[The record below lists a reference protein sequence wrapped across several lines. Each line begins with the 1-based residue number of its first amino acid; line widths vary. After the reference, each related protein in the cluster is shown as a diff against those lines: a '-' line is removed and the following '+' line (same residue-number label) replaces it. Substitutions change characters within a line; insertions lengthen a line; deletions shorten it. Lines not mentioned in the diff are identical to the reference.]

1 MSIADIVF
9 FAVAA
14 CMVASIVILSF
25 ALSHQVKKR
34 QQCEKMA
41 ASSIEKIKQESELS
55 KQRFRE
61 NCDAENQA
69 LQDKCNAQIEA
80 MQIHCEEEIRQAKEY
95 IEGRKEVL
103 SQMDERTLLINAAS
117 SLEAYGERLNR
128 LENTFTDKQITER
141 LDTVSRLISRKLDE
155 VSTTIQAC
163 LTSLNIDSKIDP
175 IKESI
180 DHLLDSC
187 DVTTILNSI
196 LERTSDLEN
205 SINSIGFDVDD
216 VKDSVDN
223 INTSIDSMSTEL
235 SSISSE
241 VSSASQAAEDA
252 KSAVGS
258 LETTISLHS

>member
-1 MSIADIVF
+1 
-9 FAVAA
+9 
-14 CMVASIVILSF
+14 
-25 ALSHQVKKR
+25 
-34 QQCEKMA
+34 
-41 ASSIEKIKQESELS
+41 
-55 KQRFRE
+55 
-61 NCDAENQA
+61 
-69 LQDKCNAQIEA
+69 
-80 MQIHCEEEIRQAKEY
+80 
-95 IEGRKEVL
+95 
-103 SQMDERTLLINAAS
+103 
-117 SLEAYGERLNR
+117 
-128 LENTFTDKQITER
+128 
-141 LDTVSRLISRKLDE
+141 
-155 VSTTIQAC
+155 
-163 LTSLNIDSKIDP
+163 LNIDSKLDP
-175 IKESI
+175 IKEPI

-252 KSAVGS
+252 KSAVES